1 MRKCNIIN
9 RYHNI
14 VIASI
19 FISTHKTLINIRSET
34 PFNTIRLLKH
44 TSQHFS
50 GVVFLIV
57 SIVSRE
63 AKVYDDDDDDDC
75 DDDSDGHY
83 YDDDDGDEWVYE

>member
-1 MRKCNIIN
+1 MNIT
-9 RYHNI
+9 YHNI

-19 FISTHKTLINIRSET
+19 FISTHINIRSET

-50 GVVFLIV
+50 GVVFSIV

-63 AKVYDDDDDDDC
+63 AKVYDDDDDDDDDC

-83 YDDDDGDEWVYE
+83 YYDDDGDEWVYE

>member
-1 MRKCNIIN
+1 AKP
-9 RYHNI
+9 H
-14 VIASI
+14 SI
-19 FISTHKTLINIRSET
+19 QSG
-34 PFNTIRLLKH
+34 LLKH

-50 GVVFLIV
+50 GVVFSKV